1 MYRNSHY
8 EDLRQEI
15 IKRYD
20 NGNKKLLVKFVGEGV
35 DEIVVERITFN
46 EEGVIIK
53 TERLDKRD
61 WRGSKEYQTWEVR
74 EKEYNEDDELSRETI
89 TLNDGD
95 PIIKKYLYYPN
106 GILKSTT
113 HYRKN
118 GKKFSEEITYYDN
131 SDRKSKVCYFDDK
144 IVDSMCEYYGENERD
159 FDGNIID

>member
-1 MYRNSHY
+1 MYSDSHY
-8 EDLRQEI
+8 EGLKQEI

-35 DEIVVERITFN
+35 DEIIVERIIFN

-53 TERLDKRD
+53 TERLNKKV
-61 WRGSKEYQTWEVR
+61 WRGSSKDWEVR
-74 EKEYNEDDELSRETI
+74 EKEYNEDGELSRETI

-118 GKKFSEEITYYDN
+118 GKKFGEQITYYDN
-131 SDRKSKVCYFDDK
+131 SDSKSKVCYVDDK
-144 IVDSMCEYYGENERD
+144 IVDGMSEYYGENERD
-159 FDGNIID
+159 FNGNIID